1 MSEYSG
7 GSDIWLM
14 EMVQK
19 AQDQADARAESMMG
33 SPVWDTLFT
42 VAYQSTDEM
51 DQSESIDPKTESEE
65 LPAFHLT
72 VGDMPPNVSCCC
84 HELSH

>member
-1 MSEYSG
+1 MNANQIGRNFKLNCLLIVYQIYEGKLTLSTFMSEYSG

-33 SPVWDTLFT
+33 SPVWDTI
-42 VAYQSTDEM
+42 Y
-51 DQSESIDPKTESEE
+51 
-65 LPAFHLT
+65 
-72 VGDMPPNVSCCC
+72 SC
-84 HELSH
+84 LSVN

>member
-33 SPVWDTLFT
+33 SPVWDTIYSWQT
-42 VAYQSTDEM
+42 VVDIKCTHMY
-51 DQSESIDPKTESEE
+51 
-65 LPAFHLT
+65 
-72 VGDMPPNVSCCC
+72 
-84 HELSH
+84 